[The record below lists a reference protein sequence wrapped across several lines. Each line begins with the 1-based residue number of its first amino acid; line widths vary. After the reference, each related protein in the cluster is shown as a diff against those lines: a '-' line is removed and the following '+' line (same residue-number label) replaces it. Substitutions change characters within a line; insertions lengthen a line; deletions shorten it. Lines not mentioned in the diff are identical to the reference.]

1 MVSSCCF
8 CQFKAVRYETTR
20 PLRVRVQLFQGETM
34 NLRNLICVVC
44 VIVGLTATSSAQ
56 QAASSS
62 RKPTPKVQAKAVTI
76 TGCVMQGV
84 DADHYVLDNAVRRKD
99 PPASTAIAGASKE
112 VASDKSGAS
121 DRTGPYDLQGAEF
134 KAHLGHMVA
143 VTGTGGSG
151 KTTDTK
157 ASPDAADGKELPGFN
172 VQSVKMLST
181 TCS

>member
-1 MVSSCCF
+1 
-8 CQFKAVRYETTR
+8 
-20 PLRVRVQLFQGETM
+20 M
-34 NLRNLICVVC
+34 NLRNISSVLCL
-44 VIVGLTATSSAQ
+44 VIGLSAASSAQ
-56 QAASSS
+56 QAAPRS
-62 RKPTPKVQAKAVTI
+62 RKAAPRVQAKLVTI

-99 PPASTAIAGASKE
+99 PPVSTAIAGGSKE
-112 VASDKSGAS
+112 VGSDKAGAS

-134 KAHLGHMVA
+134 KAHLGHMVE

-157 ASPDAADGKELPGFN
+157 AGTSETDGKELPGFN
-172 VQSVKMLST
+172 VQSVKMLAS